1 MKLNLLFLIICCCQ
15 ALFAQGESKNAGDMP
30 YASTA
35 PDRSKR
41 VVKVVHVKGN
51 AEGIAG
57 LAGRASGVNYEAS
70 TTLKAIV
77 LRGQPADVANVERT
91 IQELDNPNGE
101 TGTASGVRNIEVT
114 MYAIA
119 GSSEPVAGFEEV
131 NGDAL
136 APVLKQ
142 LRAIF
147 PYKHYELLSTILMR
161 SAQNTAGSTEGVIRP
176 LQTTDVNVTPV
187 NYRISYESVGVS
199 TEAVP
204 VIHVA
209 KLTFSA
215 GVPYVT
221 GPKDSKQFQI
231 FHIGINSNIDVRE
244 GQKVV
249 VGSSNVPEGNT
260 SVFLVLSARL
270 VQ

>member
-1 MKLNLLFLIICCCQ
+1 MKSNLLFLIICCCQ
-15 ALFAQGESKNAGDMP
+15 ALFAQGESKNAGHMP

-35 PDRSKR
+35 PDGSKR

-51 AEGIAG
+51 AEGIAA

-77 LRGQPADVANVERT
+77 LRGEPADVANVERT

-101 TGTASGVRNIEVT
+101 SGAASGVRNIELTIYV
-114 MYAIA
+114 IA
-119 GSSEPVAGFEEV
+119 GSSEPIAGFEEV
-131 NGDAL
+131 SGDAL

-147 PYKHYELLSTILMR
+147 PYKHYELLTTVLMR
-161 SAQNTAGSTEGVIRP
+161 SAQNSKGVVEGVIRP
-176 LQTTDVNVTPV
+176 IEPTDLNLGPV
-187 NYRISYESVGVS
+187 NYQLSYESVGVS
-199 TEAVP
+199 TEANP
-204 VIHVA
+204 LIHVV
-209 KLTFSA
+209 KLQFGA
-215 GVPYVT
+215 GLPFMI
-221 GPKDSKQFQI
+221 GPKESKQFQT
-231 FHIGINSNIDVRE
+231 FRIGISSNVDVRE

-260 SVFLVLSARL
+260 ALFLVVSARL
-270 VQ
+270 AQ